1 MVKESNIKIKMLG
14 LGNAGLL
21 FTIPFKVFGP
31 TVSTWNIFNLST
43 LPHDPINIGI
53 SQ

>member
-31 TVSTWNIFNLST
+31 TVSTWNIFNLGYFKYHHVFCI
-43 LPHDPINIGI
+43 LNV
-53 SQ
+53 

>member
-21 FTIPFKVFGP
+21 LTIPFKVFGSHGLYVEYFQFKHTTP
-31 TVSTWNIFNLST
+31 RSN
-43 LPHDPINIGI
+43 
-53 SQ
+53 